1 MPTTTAAASSVTS
14 NTITAD
20 RWFVQDGFRNATP
33 ASSMA
38 DIGIAFAN
46 LSVPAGSTIQ
56 GFELSVHGQGNG
68 GTTPGIYLNNGTSDS
83 STLPCNS
90 SFSKTDTTRTYGAS
104 NNLWGLSWTPTTAQ
118 SVVAVV
124 DMSTMTPG
132 SRFFFDFV
140 QMTITYA
147 AEEITEGKLILS
159 QGLVTISAGKIT
171 L

>member
-14 NTITAD
+14 NTITAN
-20 RWFVQDGFRNATP
+20 RWFAQDGFRNATP
-33 ASSMA
+33 LSSMT

-46 LSVPAGSTIQ
+46 LSVPSGATIQ
-56 GFELSVHGQGNG
+56 GLELSVHGQGNG

-83 STLPCNS
+83 SALACNS
-90 SFSKTDTTRTYGAS
+90 SFTKVDTTRTYGAS
-104 NNLWGLSWTPTTAQ
+104 NNLWGLSWTAATAEN
-118 SVVAVV
+118 VTAVV

-147 AEEITEGKLILS
+147 TAVTTEGKLILS